1 MITPSLLNPVS
12 GSDSRTHPL
21 QELKMD
27 YIKIRFGSDPES
39 LASRLERSIEDIFRP
54 RPVSPMFTSNES
66 SWMPSMDMYETVEE
80 IIIRAEMAGVEKDH
94 LEVEINSRAVKISGS
109 RRELPCQENSTYRLA
124 EIQYGQFERVL
135 YLPCPI
141 DPEVVSSNYTNGF
154 LQLRLAKKRAEE
166 SFSVPIS
173 DG

>member
-1 MITPSLLNPVS
+1 
-12 GSDSRTHPL
+12 
-21 QELKMD
+21 MD

-54 RPVSPMFTSNES
+54 RPVSPMFTSHES

-124 EIQYGQFERVL
+124 EIQYGRFERVL